1 MTVARVLLVRHG
13 QTEWSLARRHTGC
26 TDLPLTPTG
35 EQQAAGLRGELGRFL
50 PNGPDLVLTSPL
62 LRARHTADLAGLTP
76 YVVDPD
82 LVEWDY
88 GTYEGL
94 TRTEIQQTV
103 PDWSVWRSPCPGG
116 ESADQVRARC
126 DRALSRIRAAG
137 DGADVVVV
145 AHGHLLRAL
154 TARWLGAP
162 LVNGEWYELAAAS
175 VCVLGYEHGVA
186 AIRHWNLPPTPPPT
200 TSPITTSEGIDA

>member
-13 QTEWSLARRHTGC
+13 QTEWSLARRHTGR

-35 EQQAAGLRGELGRFL
+35 EQQAAALRSRIDGLL
-50 PNGPDLVLTSPL
+50 PHGPGLVLTSPL
-62 LRARHTADLAGLTP
+62 LRARHTADLAGLAP

-94 TRTEIQQTV
+94 TRAEIQQDV
-103 PDWSVWRSPCPGG
+103 PGWSVWRSPCPGG
-116 ESADQVRARC
+116 ESSDQVQARC
-126 DRALSRIRAAG
+126 DRALTRIRGAG

-154 TARWLGAP
+154 TARWLGGP

-175 VCVLGYEHGVA
+175 VCVLGYEHGTAV
-186 AIRHWNLPPTPPPT
+186 IRHWNLPNAV
-200 TSPITTSEGIDA
+200 PITTSEGIDS